1 MKAKKAKKAAAK
13 AKKASF
19 DRRWRKSSGRVQKKA
34 GSPFL
39 AIRVPRVILTAYARK
54 AKAKG
59 KEVNE
64 LLREHMAKVGGVKL
78 AESDGDE

>member
-1 MKAKKAKKAAAK
+1 MAKAKKAKKATR

-39 AIRVPRVILTAYARK
+39 AIRIPRDILAAYRRK